1 MIFHF
6 NYGYNAITDE
16 YFYWTTGET
25 YTSPRC
31 YDIYRIIC
39 ENGQIST
46 EKTNIDFSTEGYFSY
61 ILFTENH
68 VNIVTNECFKQLNL
82 KTLAVENRVNSLFL
96 EDNNSNGCAISF
108 DGKLVAFGDYHTNKI
123 QVFSTETGKL
133 IQEIQTERLHDDYGA
148 HILFIGD
155 TYRIIAAAKTNIEVF
170 DAETGKKIY
179 KINTNGFDYY
189 SSIMMMELLDDKK
202 TLIIAYTGPTIACFN
217 LETGEQNWSNSK
229 LNETYRIG
237 KSNDDQT
244 IFANDD
250 KRILKMSL

>member
-1 MIFHF
+1 MHHLSTQHDPRFLAPKKIEDLLLTSDKKYIIAYNGNYRAHFLSVFDAETGEKTSETKIFYNDFHF
-6 NYGYNAITDE
+6 NYGYNAVTDE

-46 EKTNIDFSTEGYFSY
+46 VKTNIDFSTEGYFSY

-68 VNIVTNECFKQLNL
+68 VNIVTNECFKQINL
-82 KTLAVENRVNSLFL
+82 KTLAVERTVNSLFL
-96 EDNNSNGCAISF
+96 EDNKSNGCAISA
-108 DGKLVAFGDYHTNKI
+108 DAKLVAFGDYHTNKI
-123 QVFSTETGKL
+123 QVFATETGKL

-148 HILFIGD
+148 HILFIGN
-155 TYRIIAAAKTNIEVF
+155 TYRIIATAKTNIEVF

-189 SSIMMMELLDDKK
+189 SSIMMM
-202 TLIIAYTGPTIACFN
+202 
-217 LETGEQNWSNSK
+217 
-229 LNETYRIG
+229 
-237 KSNDDQT
+237 
-244 IFANDD
+244 
-250 KRILKMSL
+250 